1 MTPST
6 WGVFHDGVIKRIEG
20 AIPGTLQLSLEI
32 RYLRAMFPG
41 EGTSFSVRLDEC
53 TKVTYNEYGETPTTD
68 LNTIQER
75 EPEVLYVTSEQP
87 LVLDCVMGKLEL
99 AYAHMSVALENG
111 TQVSEQELVNA
122 CELYW
127 KRWQERSTGDA

>member
-6 WGVFHDGVIKRIEG
+6 WGVFHDGVIKRVEG
-20 AIPGTLQLSLEI
+20 TVPGTLVLSLEI
-32 RYLRAMFPG
+32 RYLRAMFQG

-53 TKVTYNEYGETPTTD
+53 TKLRYNEYDESPTTD
-68 LNTIQER
+68 LNKIQER

-87 LVLDCVMGKLEL
+87 LVLDCVMGTLEL
-99 AYAHMSVALENG
+99 AYGHMSVALDNG
-111 TQVSEQELVNA
+111 TQVSEQELVDA

-127 KRWQERSTGDA
+127 KRWQERSAGDA